1 MPMTV
6 TVMPALTLIWVA
18 EAVEQAA
25 LPMLLAIFLV
35 TFSAEAVAVVA
46 VVALVLKSI
55 AVLICATTL
64 KLAWSK
70 LRTGLIPLFVCP
82 PGMSVILATGRALSQ
97 APHRPP
103 AVLAAGMAKCACNKV
118 FLAFSKPAPSA
129 TVAARS
135 SLNHVRLALVPVV
148 SSVTRLWK

>member
-55 AVLICATTL
+55 AVLICATTS

-70 LRTGLIPLFVCP
+70 LRTGLIPPFVYP
-82 PGMSVILATGRALSQ
+82 PGMSAILAMVRVPNLAL
-97 APHRPP
+97 HRPP
-103 AVLAAGMAKCACNKV
+103 AALAAGMARCACNKA
-118 FLAFSKPAPSA
+118 FSAFSKLAPSA

-135 SLNHVRLALVPVV
+135 SLNHVQLALVPV
-148 SSVTRLWK
+148 